1 MRRTVN
7 VRRGDD
13 ARVSEI
19 SEFATTPVYLCL
31 SLLSRYVTDAVSNSD
46 VSESSS
52 CARDPASESASS
64 EAQEYAPVVSTPVQS
79 PVPPVGEEL
88 VPDSNI
94 FSADD
99 VTNVLKRLQTQERD
113 VVVKTTG
120 FPGRFRMETK
130 PLEVVGRC
138 PRYRLIPALTIG
150 DINDT
155 RNTRVVNK
163 RLSWGV
169 SFLTEWHLLNNG

>member
-7 VRRGDD
+7 VRRGDTVYSCDD

-64 EAQEYAPVVSTPVQS
+64 EAQRSMLLSLAHPSSLPFRPLARS
-79 PVPPVGEEL
+79 LFP
-88 VPDSNI
+88 I
-94 FSADD
+94 
-99 VTNVLKRLQTQERD
+99 VTS
-113 VVVKTTG
+113 
-120 FPGRFRMETK
+120 FPRMM
-130 PLEVVGRC
+130 
-138 PRYRLIPALTIG
+138 
-150 DINDT
+150 
-155 RNTRVVNK
+155 
-163 RLSWGV
+163 
-169 SFLTEWHLLNNG
+169 